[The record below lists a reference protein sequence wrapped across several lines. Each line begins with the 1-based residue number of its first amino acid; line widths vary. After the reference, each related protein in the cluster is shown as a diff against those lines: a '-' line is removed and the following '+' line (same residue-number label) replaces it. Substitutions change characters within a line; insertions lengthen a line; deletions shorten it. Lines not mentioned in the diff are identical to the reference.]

1 MPAHH
6 LGNAVT
12 EAELE
17 THVESPSMEL
27 ESHALCGPGTLTS
40 LGEGHLPFD
49 CVQEDA
55 RVTPCSRE
63 AINKSRLKSF
73 KGVS

>member
-6 LGNAVT
+6 RGNAVT

-27 ESHALCGPGTLTS
+27 ERHALCGPGTLTS
-40 LGEGHLPFD
+40 LGEGHLPF
-49 CVQEDA
+49 VY
-55 RVTPCSRE
+55 RRTPE
-63 AINKSRLKSF
+63 FPVPGKP
-73 KGVS
+73 